1 MGCYHKQIERVY
13 EVVHIKKDVTLNAMP
28 NYYQIKQTVQF
39 PEQTAVSKEQSK
51 NALFD
56 ILQEEVSDNKA
67 YCQELINKILKL
79 PYAKL
84 PDFFLHH
91 CNFVEASI
99 KWLNKFEKLISENEE
114 MFVSRTMRDRMMKYY
129 TIIERKR
136 KELEIIRN
144 RHPRQK
150 PPMQYINAECEERY
164 FSFKEVKSKVK
175 GMADYTEKIMF
186 LTNEMFDYQQASIDF
201 INPKLPDYSDQ
212 CQKEI
217 DQIQHLI
224 RLTDEFSKQQMRK
237 NAKGIPFNKLKI
249 NFNINRLVDIFYQL
263 HREFFVNGKP
273 IIDGNINDLVAVVV
287 NSFVDKNGQ
296 KLSPE
301 IIEKL
306 DELVKRISAKNKPKK
321 DTFLDNQEFLLLM
334 KISKRTAQTWRDEG
348 RISFSQVG
356 NKIYY
361 KLSDVKKLLNEHYNK
376 AFSKK

>member
-1 MGCYHKQIERVY
+1 MIH
-13 EVVHIKKDVTLNAMP
+13 
-28 NYYQIKQTVQF
+28 NYQLKTTVQF

-51 NALFD
+51 NILFD

-84 PDFFLHH
+84 PDFFSHH
-91 CNFVEASI
+91 CDFVEDPI

-114 MFVSRTMRDRMMKYY
+114 MFVSRTMRGRMMKCY

-144 RHPRQK
+144 RHARRK

-164 FSFKEVKSKVK
+164 FSFREVKSKVN

-186 LTNEMFDYQQASIDF
+186 LTNEKFDYEQASIDF

-237 NAKGIPFNKLKI
+237 NAEGIPFNKLKI
-249 NFNINRLVDIFYQL
+249 NCNINQLVDIFYQL
-263 HREFFVNGKP
+263 HRELFVNGKP
-273 IIDGNINDLVAVVV
+273 IIDGNINDFVAVIV

-301 IIEKL
+301 TIKTVITPSKS
-306 DELVKRISAKNKPKK
+306 DKRPKPHKRI
-321 DTFLDNQEFLLLM
+321 DID
-334 KISKRTAQTWRDEG
+334 
-348 RISFSQVG
+348 
-356 NKIYY
+356 
-361 KLSDVKKLLNEHYNK
+361 KLL
-376 AFSKK
+376 